1 MPITQ
6 SYDYTFPEELRENL
20 FKRMLAGVHD
30 KAWENKED
38 YVRHML
44 VSVEDEVHKYL
55 ETQFTGEEEPDGSE
69 HIPDESA

>member
-1 MPITQ
+1 MKKDDAM
-6 SYDYTFPEELRENL
+6 YDYTFPEELRENL

-30 KAWENKED
+30 KAWEKKED

-55 ETQFTGEEEPDGSE
+55 ETQFGKEEEDGSE